1 MRVSERF
8 YSLQGEGR
16 LTGTPMF
23 FIRAQ
28 GCAVKCAIREVCDQ
42 PESLTF
48 KGGEVFDPA
57 ELASQALA
65 AVGPGGWVCLTG
77 GEPVEQDDFAAVVR
91 ACRHRSLRV
100 NLQTSGMR
108 AMDAQVDW
116 CTVSPKAPAEAL
128 VMRAA
133 DELKVVYTGQPI
145 ETLLAYHQHI
155 SARDYFLQP
164 CWRNGGCNQAETV
177 EAVLELNRRGAR
189 FAFTAQWHKHLGV
202 H

>member
-8 YSLQGEGR
+8 HSLQGEGR
-16 LTGTPMF
+16 LTGIPMY

-42 PESLTF
+42 PESLAF
-48 KGGEVFDPA
+48 KGGEVFDPEA
-57 ELASQALA
+57 LAAQALA

-77 GEPVEQDDFAAVVR
+77 GEPVEQADFAAVVA
-91 ACRHRSLRV
+91 ACRNRGLRV

-108 AMDAQVDW
+108 DTDVRVDW
-116 CTVSPKAPAEAL
+116 CTVSPKAPADSL
-128 VMRAA
+128 LMRAA
-133 DELKVVYTGQPI
+133 DELKVVYTGQAI
-145 ETLLAYHQHI
+145 EALLAFHHQV

-164 CWRNGGCNQAETV
+164 CWRDGGCNQAETLA
-177 EAVLELNRRGAR
+177 AVLELNRRGAR

>member
-8 YSLQGEGR
+8 HSLQGEGR
-16 LTGTPMF
+16 LTGTPMY

-42 PESLTF
+42 PESLAF
-48 KGGEVFDPA
+48 KGGEVFAP
-57 ELASQALA
+57 EVLAAQALA

-77 GEPVEQDDFAAVVR
+77 GEPVEQADFAAVVA
-91 ACRHRSLRV
+91 ACRNRGLRV

-108 AMDAQVDW
+108 DTDVRVDW
-116 CTVSPKAPAEAL
+116 CTVSPKAPADSL
-128 VMRAA
+128 LMRAA
-133 DELKVVYTGQPI
+133 DELKVVYTGQAI
-145 ETLLAYHQHI
+145 EALLAFHHQV

-164 CWRNGGCNQAETV
+164 CWRDGGCNQAETLA
-177 EAVLELNRRGAR
+177 AVLELNRRGAR

>member
-8 YSLQGEGR
+8 HSLQGEGR

-28 GCAVKCAIREVCDQ
+28 GCAVKCHIRDVCDQ

-48 KGGEVFDPA
+48 KGGKTFDP
-57 ELASQALA
+57 EQLAVQALA
-65 AVGPGGWVCLTG
+65 AVGFGGWVCLTG
-77 GEPVEQDDFAAVVR
+77 GEPVEQDDFAAVVA
-91 ACRHRSLRV
+91 ACRNRGLRV

-116 CTVSPKAPAEAL
+116 CTVSPKASADAL

-145 ETLLAYHQHI
+145 ETLLAYHRNI

-164 CWRNGGCNQAETV
+164 CWRDGGCNQADTL

>member
-8 YSLQGEGR
+8 HSLQGEGR

-42 PESLTF
+42 PESLAF
-48 KGGEVFDPA
+48 KGGEMFDP
-57 ELASQALA
+57 EYLAAQALA

-77 GEPVEQDDFAAVVR
+77 GEPVEQDDFAAVVA
-91 ACRHRSLRV
+91 ACRNRGLRV

-116 CTVSPKAPAEAL
+116 CTVSPKASADAL

-145 ETLLAYHQHI
+145 ETLLAYHRSI
-155 SARDYFLQP
+155 SARNYFLQP
-164 CWRNGGCNQAETV
+164 CWRDGGCNQADTL